1 MRRKFSALL
10 AVAAVACPTMKSL
23 KRVGK
28 QPQKY
33 VFTLNICD
41 VRGLPADCGTVAL
54 SWQRGERTVHS
65 PSVTAQGS
73 GSERGARI
81 DAKLTQLATLY
92 ARNDRFDT
100 KPSTLRVVRHDAS
113 GKPTELGH
121 AELDLAE
128 YVPSQENGSG
138 QPEQVRQILMTPPK
152 GSGLTEQ
159 CLVQLSVAAQTMAAA
174 TDAAMSEG
182 TPSEA
187 GDATG
192 GAGGGID
199 GASSRKGASAL
210 THEALV
216 ALEAQQAANGKGK
229 ASRTT
234 LSFPRGSASAGATSK
249 AAQAAQ
255 AQAAQLAQ
263 LLQDAQADARQA
275 ESRVSTLQ
283 HRLRVE
289 VLQSTEEVLESAG
302 AVKHPSELAKIY
314 LRQLQQVLDQVD
326 RIAYDDGGQ
335 VGGGG
340 GITSLEAE
348 VLQLRRD
355 LATCKVELAEL
366 TCEKAELEHVARRL
380 NKQLAELAA
389 LNLR

>member
-1 MRRKFSALL
+1 
-10 AVAAVACPTMKSL
+10 MKSL

-28 QPQKY
+28 QPTKY

-41 VRGLPADCGTVAL
+41 VRGLPVDCGTVAL

-81 DAKLTQLATLY
+81 NAKLTQLATLY
-92 ARNDRFDT
+92 VRNDRFDP

-113 GKPTELGH
+113 GKPTVVGN

-128 YVPSQENGSG
+128 HVPSLEHGSE
-138 QPEQVRQILMTPPK
+138 QPAQVRQILMTPPK
-152 GSGLTEQ
+152 GSGHTEQ

-174 TDAAMSEG
+174 TGDAAMSEG

-187 GDATG
+187 GDATA
-192 GAGGGID
+192 GAGGGAD
-199 GASSRKGASAL
+199 SAGSRKAASAL

-216 ALEAQQAANGKGK
+216 ALEAQQAASGKGK
-229 ASRTT
+229 ASRSTM
-234 LSFPRGSASAGATSK
+234 SFPRGGQGSSGAAGK

-255 AQAAQLAQ
+255 AQAAHLAQ
-263 LLQDAQADARQA
+263 LLQDSQAEARHA

-340 GITSLEAE
+340 GISSLEAE

-380 NKQLAELAA
+380 NKQLAEVAA
-389 LNLR
+389 LNHHR